1 MQIFILNFK
10 RSKVH
15 SIIDTLQL
23 SNLTNNTH
31 ELKEISIN
39 DFFDD
44 SMYSTLK
51 EVEFIN
57 SNTVVGGGGINIVF

>member
-15 SIIDTLQL
+15 SVIEALQL
-23 SNLTNNTH
+23 SNLVSNAHT
-31 ELKEISIN
+31 LKEISIN

-57 SNTVVGGGGINIVF
+57 SNHHSLVGGGGH